1 MKKRRRKIRRHRT
14 ATLPK
19 PPQPNVNSVSILR
32 ELNESFISPDA
43 PMSEH
48 TRRAFQAAL
57 HDQVGKTRLHLS
69 AVALHRQKRQVKL
82 AAMADFILHFV
93 SNPEYFKTA
102 LKDPDTA
109 IKLLSLIHK
118 IDVEDTKFLYDFAI
132 GTRKKEDQGWDAKK
146 SLDLVTGV
154 GGANPNNLPPE
165 LQDPRRLRQF
175 RDKAQLLFDLLS
187 GEEMPQPPD
196 VPDRVVR
203 AHKAEGKNGES

>member
-1 MKKRRRKIRRHRT
+1 
-14 ATLPK
+14 
-19 PPQPNVNSVSILR
+19 
-32 ELNESFISPDA
+32 
-43 PMSEH
+43 MSED

-69 AVALHRQKRQVKL
+69 ALALHRQKRQVKL

-118 IDVEDTKFLYDFAI
+118 IDFDDTKFLYDFAI

-146 SLDLVTGV
+146 SLNLIMGV
-154 GGANPNNLPPE
+154 VGANPNNLPPE
-165 LQDPRRLRQF
+165 LQDPHNLRQF
-175 RDKAQLLFDLLS
+175 REKVQFLFDRLY
-187 GEEMPQPPD
+187 GEEMPKPPD
-196 VPDRVVR
+196 IRDRVVR
-203 AHKAEGKNGES
+203 AHIEVGKNGKG

>member
-1 MKKRRRKIRRHRT
+1 
-14 ATLPK
+14 
-19 PPQPNVNSVSILR
+19 
-32 ELNESFISPDA
+32 
-43 PMSEH
+43 
-48 TRRAFQAAL
+48 
-57 HDQVGKTRLHLS
+57 
-69 AVALHRQKRQVKL
+69 
-82 AAMADFILHFV
+82 MANFILN
-93 SNPEYFKTA
+93 SLANPEYLREA
-102 LKDPDTA
+102 IQDPDKA
-109 IKLLSLIHK
+109 IKLLSLLHK
-118 IDVEDTKFLYDFAI
+118 IDTEDTKFLHDFAI
-132 GTRKKEDQGWDAKK
+132 GTKKKEDQGWDAKK